1 MPLKVPDE
9 PKKYTTIYDDFKGVD
24 FTNDPSNVYRRRSPS
39 GLNMIPD
46 LDGRPYK
53 RPGWEVVKTVSD
65 FEDAASGTLSSNQA
79 RLHYFSYG
87 DHEYL
92 MIFNDLG
99 VFWMRDTWENDAQDL
114 HIAKL
119 ESNGTISAFPPQQG
133 LYDTSA
139 DSNRAFFF
147 EGNGISG
154 FYVFVG
160 MKLYRFCLD
169 PDEDSNDIPYFREV
183 TPKIPIVLTGC
194 DETGTGTVLDPI
206 NMLTDKRTV
215 EYFGDGTTQD
225 WILPPPAAASGSV
238 TVEIL
243 LNGVWTNIPSDH
255 ATYPWSVVDNV
266 KVRFSTG
273 QKPPASTVGN
283 MRITYS
289 ASTTSTYATQ
299 ANVMTNTVTLT
310 NKRIT
315 TSYRRRTVRKTYT
328 ETTISDR
335 LGRGSTTRTLK
346 KSEIVQTGGWQSSG
360 AKSDWDTDELKT
372 PSILHRNTLVV
383 EADWTGTYA
392 AVTPTLTWGSYNNG
406 VKIQFKRDDI
416 ANSGS
421 QVTKDSAWAKDTAY
435 KTVTS
440 KTQESATTSSSG
452 KTYIT
457 CTVVE
462 TYVEKQTRTVTK
474 SKSFH
479 ARGKYTKYYMT
490 GADSEL
496 HRQKNAFSEC
506 SKTLNFGNQIYN
518 QAFIAASK
526 TREYVNR
533 VWYSAANDVS
543 YWPDTNYIEV
553 GADDKPVMG
562 MIKVGQYL
570 GVVKKGSGTEAS
582 IYLAYATSFDNNT
595 TYAVKQSV
603 SGVGAISNGAF
614 NILSEEPLFLS
625 ERGVMGIN
633 IGEEDKN
640 KQVRNRSWFING
652 RLKKEAQAD
661 IESAISFVHDGLYY
675 LSVGDNC
682 YVLDGSQKSSW
693 ANEKTN
699 LQYECYYLENLPVQC
714 FGQMQDALWFTDNYG
729 NLCRMKTADDGSRF
743 VDEYTTNAD
752 WTAGA
757 SPVGGQIDVRLL
769 TGNSALQ
776 WLLKG
781 HVEDEY
787 ETEVYINHEEDP
799 DEATDRIIVFSGE
812 PNIGDTVIV
821 HDTIECYTIME
832 FAYELTETFTGD
844 GETTEFE
851 VDYDIDSITSATV
864 DGVTETPT
872 FRGKVVTFG
881 TAPGDGKEVEIV
893 YQTKDMASAD
903 DTNLTHTYAVVQPG
917 VPVKA
922 EWSTFAD
929 DDGMI
934 HFFKNLTKKGC
945 VISILPGNESGADVY
960 LKADNNDPKYLGTL
974 GIFDP
979 SDLPSELYPR
989 KKMKKYKRLQ
999 IICRNNAYND
1009 EFGIDQIIKTY
1020 TVGNY
1025 SKNRK
1030 RRTT

>member
-39 GLNMIPD
+39 GLNMLPD

-53 RPGWEVVKTVSD
+53 RPGWEVIKTVSD
-65 FEDAASGTLSSNQA
+65 FEDVASGTLSSNQA

-99 VFWMRDTWENDAQDL
+99 VFWMRDTWESDSQDL
-114 HIAKL
+114 HIAEL

-215 EYFGDGTTQD
+215 EYFSDGTTSD
-225 WILPPPAAASGSV
+225 WLIPAPQPDSSTITMQVLVNGEWTDNAQSGTYSWSFV
-238 TVEIL
+238 S
-243 LNGVWTNIPSDH
+243 P
-255 ATYPWSVVDNV
+255 ATI
-266 KVRFSTG
+266 RFGAGKT
-273 QKPPASTVGN
+273 PPASTVGN
-283 MRITYS
+283 IRV
-289 ASTTSTYATQ
+289 TYAPSSTSNY
-299 ANVMTNTVTLT
+299 ATIPNVMTNTVTLT
-310 NKRIT
+310 NRRIT
-315 TSYRRRTVRKTYT
+315 TSYRRRTVRKTYKEVVVT
-328 ETTISDR
+328 Y
-335 LGRGSTTRTLK
+335 GSGHKETTRTLK
-346 KSEIVQTGGWQSSG
+346 KTEVVKTGGWETSG
-360 AKSDWDTDELKT
+360 AKSEWGIGELKT
-372 PSILHRNTLVV
+372 PSILHKNTLAV
-383 EADWTGTYA
+383 EADWTGSYA
-392 AVTPTLTWGSYNNG
+392 AATPTLTWGSYNNS
-406 VKIQFKRDDI
+406 VKVQFKRDDI
-416 ANSGS
+416 ANGGS
-421 QVTKDSAWAKDTAY
+421 QVTKDGSWTKDTAY
-435 KTVTS
+435 QTVTS
-440 KTQESATTSSSG
+440 RQKARDFRG
-452 KTYIT
+452 GVVYNI
-457 CTVVE
+457 VE

-496 HRQKNAFSEC
+496 QRQKNAFSEC

-675 LSVGDNC
+675 LSVGDHC

-699 LQYECYYLENLPVQC
+699 LQYECYYLENMPVQC
-714 FGQMQDALWFTDNYG
+714 FGQMQDALWFTDDYG
-729 NLCRMKTADDGSRF
+729 NLCRMKRADDGSRF
-743 VDEYTTNAD
+743 VDDYTTNAD

-769 TGNSALQ
+769 TGNSALE

-787 ETEVYINHEEDP
+787 ETEVYINHEEESPP
-799 DEATDRIIVFSGE
+799 DEATDRIIVYSGD
-812 PNIGDTVIV
+812 PQIGETIV
-821 HDTIECYTIME
+821 HDDLECYTIME

-844 GETTEFE
+844 GETTDFE

-872 FRGKVVTFG
+872 FSGKVVTFG
-881 TAPGDGKEVEIV
+881 TAPGDGDEVEIV

-917 VPVKA
+917 VPVHA

-960 LKADNNDPKYLGTL
+960 LKADNNEPKYLGTL